1 MNLSYYDM
9 QTRNRKALTS
19 WAKERGWETPSTILK
34 PLMVTLIHRHKLSL
48 ICGEIDATVDRLLLL
63 KGRIGDAIKE
73 GNLVAVLLLKER
85 QEAERG
91 KLAAYERLLDREGPL
106 AKKDETA
113 DRMIDNAKQYPMEEL
128 LASYGCQVKLH
139 RCKCPVHDGKNATS
153 FEVKDNRGRCH
164 SCGWFGDSIELVRK
178 VEGVTFLE
186 AVRKLQA

>member
-1 MNLSYYDM
+1 MNFSYYDM

-63 KGRIGDAIKE
+63 KGRIQEAVTAGS
-73 GNLVAVLLLKER
+73 LVCILLLKER
-85 QEAERG
+85 HDLELA

-106 AKKDETA
+106 AKKDDNT

-128 LASYGCQVKLH
+128 LASYGCQVKMH
-139 RCKCPVHDGKNATS
+139 RCKCPVHDGKNSTS

-164 SCGWFGDSIELVRK
+164 SCSWSGDSIELVRK
-178 VEGVTFLE
+178 IEGVGFMQ
-186 AVRKLQA
+186 AVRKLQ